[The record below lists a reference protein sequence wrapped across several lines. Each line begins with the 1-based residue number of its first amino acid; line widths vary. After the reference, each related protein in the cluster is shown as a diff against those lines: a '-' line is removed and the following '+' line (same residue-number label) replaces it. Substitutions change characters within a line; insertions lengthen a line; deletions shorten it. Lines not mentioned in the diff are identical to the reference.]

1 MSEVLRVQSTPLA
14 ALNSLAV
21 LTSSARDCGSRVA
34 PCLPVKEAYP
44 LADGQDYAHKTASL
58 RLGGV
63 GVSVGLGSSFFFEVD
78 NHEVVTLLLSSGGR
92 ARVELDGAVY
102 GNSPQQPGLFLPGEA
117 YRCELA
123 DANGLVVTARPER
136 LAAMALVMAEEVDAP
151 TLDLAV
157 LQQPLELGPL
167 CGRSAHL
174 LDLLRRTLSLLDGLQ
189 ATARWPSQS
198 QGLEDL
204 LCRVIA
210 GLLFPSLVRPGR

>member
-21 LTSSARDCGSRVA
+21 LTTRARDCASRVA
-34 PCLPVKEAYP
+34 PCLPVREAYP
-44 LADGQDYAHKTASL
+44 LVDGQDYAHKTASL

-63 GVSVGLGSSFFFEVD
+63 GVSVGLGSSFCFEVD
-78 NHEVVTLLLSSGGR
+78 NHEVVTLLVSSGGR

-123 DANGLVVTARPER
+123 DANGCVVTARPER
-136 LAAMALVMAEEVDAP
+136 IATMALTMAEEMDAP

-157 LQQPLELGPL
+157 LQRPLELGPPR
-167 CGRSAHL
+167 GSSAHL
-174 LDLLRRTLSLLDGLQ
+174 LDLLCRTLSLLEGLQ
-189 ATARWPSQS
+189 ASSRWPSQS

-210 GLLFPSLVRPGR
+210 GLLFPSLVGPKR